1 MANEY
6 EGWRP
11 AGKSGRGMHQR
22 VGGLDYETIPWK
34 PVKMPGQGKRRVGEL
49 LRDENYQCAFCGGT
63 GERPKGSKCPA
74 CRGEGEVHL
83 NPPAVTCAFCNGTGE
98 NEPRSQV
105 TCPVCKGK
113 GIVSVVEPIKICSTC
128 NGRGRTVGSPL
139 YCITCRGKGV
149 VTVKGKVDET
159 GGETKAFIARPSGTA
174 RDIAET
180 IYQMEEGGQADYQQI
195 ARKLRISPYYTE
207 SICKQMTERGYLK
220 KISRSIYALSSSCER
235 LMQEE
240 EEKEQEAL
248 SSDEIEVLKII
259 VMAKDDEEVKSID
272 IAKKMGFRLP
282 DVNKMCN
289 KLGKQNF
296 INISLSG
303 KIDLTEKGIRALEY
317 IFAKEELGQ
326 SQVSDSKFKLPETK
340 EDVEQKDEQWKNLK
354 EYKM

>member
-11 AGKSGRGMHQR
+11 AGKSGRGIHQR

-34 PVKMPGQGKRRVGEL
+34 PVKMPEQGKRRVGEL

-98 NEPRSQV
+98 NEPRMHV
-105 TCPVCKGK
+105 TCSVCRGK
-113 GIVSVVEPIKICSTC
+113 GVVSVVEPIKICPTC
-128 NGRGRTVGSPL
+128 NGRGRIVGSPL
-139 YCITCRGKGV
+139 YCITCKGKGV

-159 GGETKAFIARPSGTA
+159 RGESKTFMARPSGTSG
-174 RDIAET
+174 DIANV
-180 IYQMEEGGQADYQQI
+180 IYEMGGQADYQQI

-220 KISRSIYALSSSCER
+220 KISRSIYALSSSCEG

-248 SSDEIEVLKII
+248 SFDEIRILKII
-259 VMAKDDEEVKSID
+259 VMAKDNEEVKSID

-289 KLGKQNF
+289 KLGKQDF
-296 INISLSG
+296 INISLSA
-303 KIDLTEKGIRALEY
+303 KIDLTEKGIRTLEY
-317 IFAKEELGQ
+317 IFAKEELEQ
-326 SQVSDSKFKLPETK
+326 SQVSDSESKLPEK
-340 EDVEQKDEQWKNLK
+340 EEDVGQKDEQWKELN
-354 EYKM
+354 EYKI